1 MLDSIVN
8 FRDFGGLRSQFGGAV
23 VRDRLFRSG
32 AVATVDENDVPRL
45 QDLDFSLVVDLR
57 YAGERWEEPSP
68 WPGSVVGRVFSHD
81 GDHTAEA
88 PHFTAFRQ
96 GVMDESKSDEI
107 YMEVYRDLPF
117 DPYYPRLFARAMD
130 EMRYVEG
137 RILVHCSVGKDRTGM
152 FVALIHHALGVSRE
166 DIMSDYLKSRD
177 APGLRAMAEP
187 AARKMTERFGFPVTV
202 DLMRH
207 LLDVKPAYLDS
218 FFDSIEQRCG
228 SVDAYL
234 DDLGI
239 DETACETLRGRLLA
253 V

>member
-8 FRDFGGLRSQFGGAV
+8 FRDFGGLRSQFGGVV

-32 AVATVDENDVPRL
+32 AVATVDESDIARL
-45 QDLDFSLVVDLR
+45 QDLDFSLVVDLC
-57 YAGERWEEPSP
+57 YVGEREDEPSP
-68 WPGSVVGRVFSHD
+68 WPGSVLGRVLSHD
-81 GDHTAEA
+81 GDRTVEA
-88 PHFTAFRQ
+88 QHFAAFRQ

-107 YMEVYRDLPF
+107 YIEIYRDLPF
-117 DPYYPRLFARAMD
+117 DPYYRRLFARAMD
-130 EMRYVEG
+130 RMRHVKG
-137 RILVHCSVGKDRTGM
+137 RILVHCSAGKDRTGM
-152 FVALIHHALGVSRE
+152 FVALIHHTLGVSRE
-166 DIMSDYLKSRD
+166 DITSDYMKSRD

-218 FFDSIEQRCG
+218 FFDAIEQRCG
-228 SVDAYL
+228 AVDTYL

-239 DETACETLRGRLLA
+239 DEAAREMLRGRLLA